1 MATPTPG
8 KQASAQAVA
17 TPPASTPFSSSNH
30 LPYLAFSPYGPQS
43 VVPSP
48 QQVKKSPATSQMMLN
63 NGTTSSFGMIYDSPS
78 AAVALGSISG
88 LSELGLDALNGVGN
102 LRRDDEEERRRKMDL
117 VGEILKQDPGHVS
130 ELGIERLARSV
141 GLECLWEPKIVGENR
156 TGTLIIAGSTLAL
169 EIDLDNNIVTS
180 VSLTFPENPE
190 IVARHID
197 RANEILLR
205 DLILQKN
212 ESPLTKKLDHFSK
225 NLKSLATL
233 DKMSTLPSVNCHE
246 AIAGIYESL
255 DRLFKWE
262 SQRLKAEDKIKAEK
276 KVMCVKSGKPIMHA
290 RNKLGLSLD
299 YWQDLWRIETKTE
312 GLTWSIIIECDAI
325 TPIVYT
331 PLRVSKNWISD
342 EIEKKSLSNEEMM
355 MASENY
361 PILDWLEPENT
372 LLLATESGTMPENE
386 QTSNQKLPEVMFVAK
401 FDPPLVVPGSLAA
414 QIYDSVQATLDLYQ
428 ATTFDGLIFPPK
440 KTEETC
446 VDSRSI
452 FREVSIPI
460 YSKTGVRTTR
470 VHKVGLHFEKIDYG
484 RTLTVIPFSHPRQ
497 LIHMLP
503 ALRQYALMSRLLLNP
518 YDSLSQLPT
527 VQKSSQQSKRDEF
540 EFFMS
545 QEPVSEEIS
554 TKIDIIVYTHPFP
567 RLRVLFPFKKRIADV
582 HFEIKLNG
590 NVEVIAQNILPEVSS
605 EKSSGKIF
613 TVADMGQ
620 MLEMT
625 ENLSIWIEYVKRR
638 FE

>member
-8 KQASAQAVA
+8 KQASVQAVA

-63 NGTTSSFGMIYDSPS
+63 NGTTGSFSGNYDSPS
-78 AAVALGSISG
+78 AAMALGSISG
-88 LSELGLDALNGVGN
+88 LSELGLDALSGVAN
-102 LRRDDEEERRRKMDL
+102 PRRDDEEERKRKMDL
-117 VGEILKQDPGHVS
+117 VSEILKQDPGRVS
-130 ELGIERLARSV
+130 ELGIERLAKSV
-141 GLECLWEPKIVGENR
+141 GLECLWEPKIVGENG

-169 EIDLDNNIVTS
+169 EIDLDNNIVKS
-180 VSLTFPENPE
+180 VSLTFPDNPE
-190 IVARHID
+190 SVVRHIE
-197 RANEILLR
+197 RANGILLR

-212 ESPLTKKLDHFSK
+212 ESPLTKKLDRFSK

-233 DKMSTLPSVNCHE
+233 DKISTLPSVNCHE

-262 SQRLKAEDKIKAEK
+262 SQRLKPEEGMKIEK

-290 RNKLGLSLD
+290 RDKLGLSLD
-299 YWQDLWRIETKTE
+299 YWQDMWRIETKTE
-312 GLTWSIIIECDAI
+312 GLTWSILIECDTI

-331 PLRVSKNWISD
+331 PLRVSKNWISA
-342 EIEKKSLSNEEMM
+342 EVEKKPLSNEEMI

-372 LLLATESGTMPENE
+372 LLPATESGSIAEDG
-386 QTSNQKLPEVMFVAK
+386 QSSNQKLPEVMFIAK

-414 QIYDSVQATLDLYQ
+414 QIYDSVQAALDIYQ
-428 ATTFDGLIFPPK
+428 ATTYDGLIFPPK
-440 KTEETC
+440 QTEKIC

-452 FREVSIPI
+452 FREVSVPI
-460 YSKTGVRTTR
+460 FSKTGVKTTR

-484 RTLTVIPFSHPRQ
+484 RTLSIIPFSHPKQ
-497 LIHMLP
+497 LVHMLP
-503 ALRQYALMSRLLLNP
+503 ALRQYALMTRLLLNP
-518 YDSLSQLPT
+518 YDSLSQPPT
-527 VQKSSQQSKRDEF
+527 VQKSSQHSKRDEF
-540 EFFMS
+540 ELFMS
-545 QEPVSEEIS
+545 QELASEETS

-590 NVEVIAQNILPEVSS
+590 NVEVIAQNILPEVSP
-605 EKSSGKIF
+605 EKSTDKIF
-613 TVADMGQ
+613 TVADLGR

-625 ENLSIWIEYVKRR
+625 ENLSIWIEYVKMR